1 MRETVT
7 RVSFDSAAFGRWV
20 REQRKRLGFKS
31 TEQFSEEILR
41 ESGRNI
47 SRNTLYN
54 LETGQQEIDMD
65 RMAAIVWAIFPGQ
78 PCTKLRDVFL
88 MFVNIEEVT
97 R

>member
-1 MRETVT
+1 MQDTAA
-7 RVSFDSAAFGRWV
+7 RVSFDTAAFGRWV

-31 TEQFSEEILR
+31 TEQFSKEILR
-41 ESGRNI
+41 MSGRSI
-47 SRNTLYN
+47 SRNTLYK

-88 MFVNIEEVT
+88 LFVNVEEGG